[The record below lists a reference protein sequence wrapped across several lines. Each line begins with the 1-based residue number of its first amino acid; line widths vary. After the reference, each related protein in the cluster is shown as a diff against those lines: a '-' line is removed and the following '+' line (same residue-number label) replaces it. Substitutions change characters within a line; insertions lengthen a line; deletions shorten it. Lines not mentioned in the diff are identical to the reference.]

1 VETQR
6 QAKQGQERKDEP
18 EPQLEELEPKVIHGL
33 IEDAAVRERKML
45 NFAQILNGRHARR
58 YRPSL

>member
-18 EPQLEELEPKVIHGL
+18 EPQLEELEPGIIHDCSM
-33 IEDAAVRERKML
+33 I
-45 NFAQILNGRHARR
+45 
-58 YRPSL
+58 RPSAQEK